1 MHIVMI
7 YSTFEKLKQKEVV
20 DASDGKKL
28 GYICDIGIDIGTGRI
43 DRIILPKNCKWYNPF
58 NDKNKIAIPWSD
70 IQKIG
75 DDVILVNICG
85 CTVK

>member
-1 MHIVMI
+1 MI
-7 YSTFEKLKQKEVV
+7 YLTLEKLKLKEVV

-28 GYICDIGIDIGTGRI
+28 GYICDIGIDICTGRI
-43 DRIILPKNCKWYNPF
+43 DRIILPPQGKWYNPF
-58 NDKNKIAIPWSD
+58 NEKNKTVIPWKD

-75 DDVILVNICG
+75 DDIILVNNCS